1 MHTAKLKT
9 FLVPFENLAEFKEG
23 KDMYLVFDCTVG
35 SALKTV
41 YQDTYDDALIY
52 QSQLTITC
60 SKSTL
65 ETVE

>member
-9 FLVPFENLAEFKEG
+9 FLVPFEKFKEG

-60 SKSTL
+60 SKLTI